1 MTDADALAGTQP
13 VDPTQRFGVAQLE
26 RYLAEAIPG
35 FKGPLMVEQFKG
47 GRSNPTFKLRTP
59 GKDYVLRR
67 KPAGKLVS
75 SAHAVDR
82 EYKAITALANSDV
95 PVAKGHWLCEDSSI
109 IGTAFYVMD
118 CVDGRLFWDPV
129 LPDMAPVERRSIF
142 MEMNRVIA
150 ALHKLDY
157 ARIGLADYGKP
168 GNYFARQIDRWSKV
182 YRASETRR
190 IDAFED
196 LIAWLPKNIP
206 GGDETCI
213 VHGDY
218 RLDNLIF
225 HSTEPRI
232 VAVLDWEL
240 STLGHPLADFNYHC
254 LTWHLPPGVL
264 RGLAGV
270 NLEPLGI
277 PTEAEYVSAYCQA
290 TGRAAI
296 DPDDWDFSTAYNL
309 FRLGA
314 IAQGIA
320 GRVREGTATSA
331 DAREVGEAAAPLAE
345 QGWQQVEK
353 ILARA

>member
-1 MTDADALAGTQP
+1 MAEGDGTTE
-13 VDPTQRFGVAQLE
+13 VHPTQQFDVAQLE
-26 RYLAEAIPG
+26 RYLDDAIAG
-35 FKGPLMVEQFKG
+35 FRGPLTVEQFDG
-47 GRSNPTFKLRTP
+47 GRSNPTYKLHTP
-59 GKDYVLRR
+59 GMDYVLRR
-67 KPAGKLVS
+67 KPAGTLVA

-82 EYKAITALANSDV
+82 EYRVITALADSEV
-95 PVAKGHWLCEDSSI
+95 PVPTSHALCEDDSI

-118 CVDGRLFWDPV
+118 CVDGRVLWDPA
-129 LPDMAPVERRSIF
+129 LPGMEPPQRRSIF

-150 ALHKLDY
+150 ALHMVDY
-157 ARIGLADYGKP
+157 ARIGLVDYGKP
-168 GNYFARQIDRWSKV
+168 GNYFARQIGRWSKQ
-182 YRASETRR
+182 YRASETQR
-190 IDAFED
+190 IEAVEK
-196 LIAWLPKNIP
+196 LITWLPDNIP

-225 HSTEPRI
+225 DVSEPSI
-232 VAVLDWEL
+232 AAVLDWEL

-254 LTWHLPPGVL
+254 LTWHLPSGQM

-270 NLEPLGI
+270 DLGPLGI

-296 DPDDWDFSTAYNL
+296 DPNDWDFYTAYNL

-314 IAQGIA
+314 ITQGIA
-320 GRVREGTATSA
+320 GRVRDGTAASA
-331 DAREVGEAAAPLAE
+331 DASEVGEWAGPLAR

-353 ILARA
+353 ILSRA